1 MALIKIKQIDGLS
14 SELSGLSTDI
24 VAAESTA
31 IVVAGSLDTV
41 LETSL
46 SADIVAAESDAIV
59 AAGSLDTVLE
69 GELQTYAGSLDTVLE
84 TSLSSD
90 IVAAESTAIATAGS
104 LDTVLE
110 GELQTYAGSLD
121 TVLEGELQTYA
132 GSLDTVLEGELQTY
146 AGSLDTVLETALS
159 ADIVAAE
166 STAISHANSLDVVM
180 DGRVDTLEAAIIEDD
195 EFFVETFAGT
205 PVLGPYTLA
214 NSVQDNE
221 VELVWAYVNGVSV
234 EVATVSGTQVT
245 LATPGYAIDANDTV
259 KFHYQSA

>member
-1 MALIKIKQIDGLS
+1 MALIKIKQIENLS

-41 LETSL
+41 LETAL

-69 GELQTYAGSLDTVLE
+69 TA
-84 TSLSSD
+84 LSAD
-90 IVAAESTAIATAGS
+90 IVAAESDAIVAA
-104 LDTVLE
+104 D
-110 GELQTYAGSLD
+110 
-121 TVLEGELQTYA
+121 
-132 GSLDTVLEGELQTY
+132 
-146 AGSLDTVLETALS
+146 SLDTVLETALS

>member
-1 MALIKIKQIDGLS
+1 MALIKIKQIENLS

-24 VAAESTA
+24 LAAESTA

-84 TSLSSD
+84 T
-90 IVAAESTAIATAGS
+90 
-104 LDTVLE
+104 
-110 GELQTYAGSLD
+110 
-121 TVLEGELQTYA
+121 
-132 GSLDTVLEGELQTY
+132 
-146 AGSLDTVLETALS
+146 ALS

-166 STAISHANSLDVVM
+166 STAISHANSLDTVM

-195 EFFVETFAGT
+195 EFFVETFTGSL
-205 PVLGPYTLA
+205 VLGPYTLA

-221 VELVWAYVNGVSV
+221 VELVWAYVNGISV
-234 EVATVSGTQVT
+234 EVNTVAGTQVT
-245 LATPGYAIDANDTV
+245 LITPGYAIDANDTV

>member
-1 MALIKIKQIDGLS
+1 MALIKIKQIENLS

-41 LETSL
+41 LETAL

-69 GELQTYAGSLDTVLE
+69 TA
-84 TSLSSD
+84 LSAD
-90 IVAAESTAIATAGS
+90 IVAAESDAIVAAGS

>member
-1 MALIKIKQIDGLS
+1 MSADKAVS
-14 SELSGLSTDI
+14 RTVSREPAYVCNSPSRT
-24 VAAESTA
+24 VSREPAYVCNSPSRT
-31 IVVAGSLDTV
+31 GSLDTV
-41 LETSL
+41 LETAL

-59 AAGSLDTVLE
+59 A
-69 GELQTYAGSLDTVLE
+69 
-84 TSLSSD
+84 
-90 IVAAESTAIATAGS
+90 
-104 LDTVLE
+104 
-110 GELQTYAGSLD
+110 AGSLD

-195 EFFVETFAGT
+195 EFVVQTLTGGG
-205 PVLGPYTLA
+205 LSYTLA
-214 NSVQDNE
+214 NAVQDNE

-234 EVATVSGTQVT
+234 EVASVT
-245 LATPGYAIDANDTV
+245 GAAVVLANPGYAIDVNDTI

>member
-1 MALIKIKQIDGLS
+1 MALIKIKQIENLS

-31 IVVAGSLDTV
+31 IVV
-41 LETSL
+41 
-46 SADIVAAESDAIV
+46 
-59 AAGSLDTVLE
+59 
-69 GELQTYAGSLDTVLE
+69 
-84 TSLSSD
+84 
-90 IVAAESTAIATAGS
+90 
-104 LDTVLE
+104 
-110 GELQTYAGSLD
+110 
-121 TVLEGELQTYA
+121 
-132 GSLDTVLEGELQTY
+132 